1 MIGRWGKGREGCA
14 NISLYNSKRKKN
26 MINRR
31 TISDEVLQAA
41 EEKCESTSITTF
53 KAEKEIGQL
62 FSIERGQRGERE
74 RS

>member
-31 TISDEVLQAA
+31 TISDGR
-41 EEKCESTSITTF
+41 F
-53 KAEKEIGQL
+53 W
-62 FSIERGQRGERE
+62 QRWVGAGVSAIQKSELPNYG
-74 RS
+74 RSFW